1 MHSIISVLNAN
12 EGALMVI
19 ITAVYVIA
27 TIFIC
32 MANIKSARASKD
44 QVNAA
49 KEQTDASKAQLE
61 EMQRE
66 HNESKRLEIMP
77 FLDVDFYDID
87 FYDYNPTNQKTEL
100 EMPVLL
106 SLEYLSSNHSANYVK
121 NIAVKNIGLGIAHNI
136 KTTWVAECETTVYS
150 LSATLLKV
158 NEAISIDAI
167 ISANFRQNN
176 TEDLPATL
184 RFEFE
189 DLIGNK
195 YYQDL
200 SLVFSIS
207 SNSIQLILF
216 QIDIPHFCSSK

>member
-1 MHSIISVLNAN
+1 MQSIISFLNAN
-12 EGALMVI
+12 EGALMVV
-19 ITAVYVIA
+19 ITTVYVIA
-27 TIFIC
+27 TIAIC
-32 MANIKSARASKD
+32 WANIKSAKASKD
-44 QVNAA
+44 QVKAA
-49 KEQTDASKAQLE
+49 KEQTDAAKAQLE

-77 FLDVDFYDID
+77 FLDVDFGNYIPSGQRAE
-87 FYDYNPTNQKTEL
+87 F
-100 EMPVLL
+100 EMPALL
-106 SLEYLSSNHSANYVK
+106 SLERLSSNYSANYAK
-121 NIAVKNIGLGIAHNI
+121 NVSVKNIGLGIAHNI

-158 NEAISIDAI
+158 NEAMNTNAI
-167 ISANFRQNN
+167 ISANFRQSNA
-176 TEDLPATL
+176 EDLPATL

-207 SNSIQLILF
+207 SESIQPILF
-216 QIDIPHFCSSK
+216 QIDIPHFCNSK